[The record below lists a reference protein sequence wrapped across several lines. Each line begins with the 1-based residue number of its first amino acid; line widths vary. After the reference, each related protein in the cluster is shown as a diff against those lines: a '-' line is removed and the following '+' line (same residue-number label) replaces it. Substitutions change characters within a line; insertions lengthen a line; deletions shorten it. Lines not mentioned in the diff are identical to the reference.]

1 MSKGTARL
9 IANHFGVRDEA
20 SVSKIASFLAQTVT
34 RDEKAILICNWF
46 GWNQFGWN
54 HSRETVKDFIL
65 K

>member
-1 MSKGTARL
+1 MSKATARL
-9 IANHFGVRDEA
+9 IADHFGVRDES

-34 RDEKAILICNWF
+34 RDEKVKLICNW
-46 GWNQFGWN
+46 FGWN

>member
-9 IANHFGVRDEA
+9 IANHFGAKDEA

-34 RDEKAILICNWF
+34 RDEKAKLICNW
-46 GWNQFGWN
+46 FGWN